1 MNPMLQAAVIF
12 AATFALDFV
21 WTKYIARVGDK
32 KPHAAAFWSMSM
44 IPLGAVNVLGYTT
57 HWWLVFPAMLG
68 AYLSTWWAVQ
78 RDVPKP
84 STVRDIVEKWAPHD
98 ESQCWEPC
106 GQLGKSMEH
115 ARVAPESDAPPRRR
129 ACSHENC
136 HVVAEDWPIVRWSCG
151 SIEG

>member
-57 HWWLVFPAMLG
+57 HWWLIFPAMLG

-78 RDVPKP
+78 RDVPK
-84 STVRDIVEKWAPHD
+84 VRDIAEKWAPD
-98 ESQCWEPC
+98 AIEPRHGGAGYC
-106 GQLGKSMEH
+106 
-115 ARVAPESDAPPRRR
+115 SDDDCTLCNTPSPQGHRRR